1 MPTCPNCG
9 SYVPLGNHSCSCG
22 TSIGGSRRSK
32 YYDEEEERNSGTRSF
47 FDHLTTYEQ
56 YALFYENSLS
66 LARRTP
72 YDEFAIRYYKE
83 AVEHGFDYWKEIED
97 KPDVK
102 PTIPKTNE
110 LLASEDVEKCCEIY
124 RNYYSKRTSILH
136 YKEIDDII
144 ELLTKTGNEQAY
156 KNVIKEVSDKRK
168 AERERRERE
177 YQRYNEIRERE
188 KQQKKEKREKKIQEA
203 KDELKQMKLNAE
215 KKVNSFLREMDDT
228 YAPNTKK
235 IFEEFQKPN
244 KPKKSKDSK
253 RIRIK
258 ID

>member
-22 TSIGGSRRSK
+22 TSMGGSRRSN

-72 YDEFAIRYYKE
+72 HDEFAIRYYKE

-97 KPDVK
+97 KPYVK

-110 LLASEDVEKCCEIY
+110 LLSSEDLEKCGKLC
-124 RNYYSKRTSILH
+124 YSTFGSILS
-136 YKEIDDII
+136 YQYNDDLE
-144 ELLTKTGNEQAY
+144 ELLTKTGNKQVYDDAY
-156 KNVIKEVSDKRK
+156 NKWNNDRKEAIED
-168 AERERRERE
+168 
-177 YQRYNEIRERE
+177 
-188 KQQKKEKREKKIQEA
+188 
-203 KDELKQMKLNAE
+203 LKQMKSNAE
-215 KKVNSFLREMDDT
+215 KKVKSFFSEMGET
-228 YAPNTKK
+228 YVSGAKK
-235 IFEEFQKPN
+235 IYDEIQKPYKSN
-244 KPKKSKDSK
+244 KENKSKDSK